1 MTGMISR
8 RPEGRSIHFGIDEVV
23 LRDVGIDQTSGL
35 VAYPNHSTLK
45 RGNLRRA
52 GDAHSQPLA
61 LSGGYSILK
70 VLLPKL

>member
-35 VAYPNHSTLK
+35 VAYLNDPF
-45 RGNLRRA
+45 
-52 GDAHSQPLA
+52 
-61 LSGGYSILK
+61 
-70 VLLPKL
+70 